1 MVGRRWRA
9 VTAFLALAI
18 GTATLIIGCQGTR
31 VLPNNQQLPAVAPL
45 PLPPLPGWIAE
56 ISPTRDAEPTTQVR
70 ARFES
75 PLIPLERLD
84 TPKQKDVLKK
94 FEILPPVP
102 GRFRFLTPQM
112 VGFQSDRAL
121 PKATRLQVTLKSGLE
136 DLDGNALEA
145 DLAWTFATEPIQLSD
160 LPGLSPEEA
169 ENRDVPIVGLEPELA
184 FTANVELKLD
194 SLQANTRL
202 TPADDS
208 EAAPVRIKATE
219 ITSDFSREDPQSEF
233 DPSLQ
238 RWRYQIVPT
247 QPLQKDTLYRLEI
260 GPGLEPIN
268 GNLPSEEPAVNLVK
282 TYAPLAFEG
291 VEYFGKPGAGRAFG
305 RFQNG
310 APTLRFNNGLVA
322 DTAIAN
328 LQLSPAPKIEGD
340 DDVTIFRAYDDG
352 NSVNINPWVLDPN
365 TDYTVTISR
374 GIEDSFGQTLGED
387 VTANF
392 QTGDLAAEI
401 WAPDGLHIF
410 PASQD
415 LNLNISTVNL
425 PESNYR
431 AAYRVVEPTD
441 LVYVDNPYPSD
452 RRDGLLPPTS
462 AWSSYSV
469 ASEPNIVREIAIPL
483 RERLGGNTGMLA
495 YGVQAKT
502 NRYKR
507 KDEELW
513 REPTY
518 TGTVQLTN
526 LGVFAQWFPDGGF
539 ARVHHL
545 DDGSPAANATIELY
559 QSKLGQRNRPRP
571 IPCAV
576 AIADAS
582 GTAQIAGDAWQRCL
596 QGQKLRAWQGPA
608 ILAIARENN
617 DWAYTR
623 TSAYSGSFGYGISA
637 QWQSEKPLARG
648 IIFSDR
654 ELYQPGETAALT
666 SMAYYLRDGDLQQ
679 DKNVPYQL
687 SLRRPDGRTID
698 LGNNSTNEYGTFARE
713 IKIDRDWPLGNYSL
727 TAKSESGDEIAG
739 NFRVA
744 EFKPPNFKVDLDLDR
759 ERVAAGETV
768 NATVQSDYLFGA
780 PVQGGRARFFATRS
794 RTFFTPKGWEEFRF
808 GQQWI
813 WPEEP
818 PELES
823 NVLEIEQDLDAD
835 GRGQQA
841 IEIDRELPYPTSY
854 RIDAEI
860 SDVSNL
866 AVTGSQSFTALPGDR
881 FVGLDG
887 DFVADAGE
895 PFILDVVAVD
905 VEGQALSGDRI
916 ELELQKIEYT
926 SVTQVVAGSVRARPQ
941 INYET
946 VERMEAIAD
955 AERPV
960 QVSFT
965 PKEAGSYRIRAK
977 LAQDKTGGS
986 IADWQI
992 WVSGD
997 TPTFWGDRYANNRL
1011 NVRLDKDKYQPGDI
1025 ATALIESPYEAGE
1038 LYFAVIRDGILHE
1051 ETIPVSGSAP
1061 RVQFEVTPEMLP
1073 NAAVEAV
1080 LVRQGEPLS
1089 DIEDAG
1095 SLDKL
1100 VKVGFAPFQVD
1111 LSDRYLTVDV
1121 DVLNEAL
1128 APGSQQSIEL
1138 QLKGDRGTPTQGQV
1152 TLMVVNEAILQLS
1165 GYRPPDLVDLVYANQ
1180 PISTRFSDNRP
1191 DVTLEE
1197 LSSPVTKGWGYGGGR
1212 SAGSAGTELRT
1223 DFRPLAYFNGSI
1235 VTDAEG
1241 KARASFE
1248 LPDDLTTWRVMAVAT
1263 DGELHFG
1270 NNTDKTFLT
1279 TKPLLAN
1286 PLLPQFVRPGDRFLG
1301 GLAVTNTTEETG
1313 NLEIDASLTGP
1324 IVLDDKAKLND
1335 RFGTGTAGYRLMM
1348 EAIAPGTAQI
1358 QFNARAAELGDA
1370 FSVPLNI
1377 KPHAVTE
1384 QAIATG
1390 VTQDRATVPLN
1401 IDRDVD
1407 PQAGGLEIS
1416 LAGTLVPELVAPA
1429 RQTFAEDSLPC
1440 LGPLMNQL
1448 SIAASLQQLPQDFA
1462 DFNPTQQAN
1471 TVIEKLLEL
1480 QQPDGGFASWPR
1492 AKGSNS
1498 YLTPEAARSLAR
1510 ARAAGFDVS
1519 PEAIANIRQYLNRK
1533 LASPDCESIPCK
1545 NRTRL
1550 DILLAFAELGD
1561 RRSDFLADL
1570 YAQRETMAPLDRLR
1584 LARLLLQQPGWE
1596 QEARNWSDT
1605 LLQETYETGRSATLS
1620 LPASW
1625 SWLNSATVAQA
1636 EGLQLAIA
1644 RELPREKPDRLA
1656 QGLLNLRREGT
1667 WQNSYDNARALQALV
1682 MYGQTVE
1689 TTPNF
1694 TATAKL
1700 DRQEL
1705 LSAQFQGRRAPSQIA
1720 TIPTEELPSGK
1731 RDLVFS
1737 KTGTGDLHYLAAYR
1751 YRLQGKQS
1759 GRFQGLRVT
1768 REVRRPNDPEVI
1780 RRYGLYEKS
1789 TDFKIPTGE
1798 VYAIDLEIVTDRP
1811 VHHVAIQDPLP
1822 AGLEAIDT
1830 QFQTAN
1836 SAIQVGAD
1844 SWEIDYQHI
1853 HRDRIVAYADFLE
1866 PGVYHLNYLVRS
1878 VTPGTYSWP
1887 GAEAKLQ
1894 YEPEQFGRTAASI
1907 LEVEM
1912 RS

>member
-1 MVGRRWRA
+1 MVGKRWRA
-9 VTAFLALAI
+9 VTIFFTLMI

-45 PLPPLPGWIAE
+45 PLPSLPSWITE
-56 ISPTRDAEPTTQVR
+56 ISPTQDAEPTTQVR

-121 PKATRLQVTLKSGLE
+121 PKATRLQVKLKSGLK
-136 DLDGNALEA
+136 DLDGNALET
-145 DLAWTFATEPIQLSD
+145 DLAWTFATEPIQLSN

-169 ENRDVPIVGLEPELA
+169 ENRDIPIVGLEPELE
-184 FTANVELKLD
+184 FTANVALKLG
-194 SLQANTRL
+194 SVRANTRL
-202 TPADDS
+202 TPADDP
-208 EAAPVRIKATE
+208 EAAPVRIKVIE
-219 ITSDFSREDPQSEF
+219 IASDFTPEDPQSEF

-260 GPGLEPIN
+260 GPGLEPVN
-268 GNLPSEEPAVNLVK
+268 GNLPSEEPIVNLVK

-291 VEYFGKPGAGRAFG
+291 VEYYGKPGASRAFG

-310 APTLRFNNGLVA
+310 APTLEFNNGLVA
-322 DTAIAN
+322 DTAIVN
-328 LQLSPAPKIEGD
+328 LQLSPAPEIGDD

-352 NSVNINPWVLDPN
+352 NSVNINPWVLEPN
-365 TDYTVTISR
+365 TDYTITLGR
-374 GIEDSFGQTLGED
+374 GIEDGFGQTLGEEL
-387 VTANF
+387 TAKF

-415 LNLNISTVNL
+415 LNLNISAVNL

-431 AAYRVVEPTD
+431 ATYRAVEPTD
-441 LVYVDNPYPSD
+441 LVYVENPYPSD
-452 RRDGLLPPTS
+452 RREGLLPPTS

-469 ASEPNIVREIAIPL
+469 PAEPNVVQEIAIPL

-502 NRYKR
+502 NRYQR

-559 QSKLGQRNRPRP
+559 QSKLGQQNRPRP
-571 IPCAV
+571 TPCAV

-582 GTAQIAGDAWQRCL
+582 GTVQIAGDAWQRCL
-596 QGQKLRAWQGPA
+596 QGQKLRAWQGPE

-623 TSAYSGSFGYGISA
+623 TSSYSGSFGYGISA
-637 QWQSEKPLARG
+637 QWQPEDPLVRG
-648 IIFSDR
+648 TIFSDR

-666 SMAYYLRDGDLQQ
+666 GMAYYLRDGELQQ

-687 SLRRPDGRTID
+687 SLRRPDGKTVD
-698 LGNNSTNEYGTFARE
+698 LGNNPTNDYGTFARE
-713 IKIDRDWPLGNYSL
+713 LEIASDWPLGNYSL
-727 TAKSESGDEIAG
+727 RAKSADGIEITG
-739 NFRVA
+739 TFRVA

-759 ERVAAGETV
+759 EQAVAGEEV
-768 NATVQSDYLFGA
+768 QATVQSDYLFGA
-780 PVQGGRARFFATRS
+780 PVQGGRARFFATRN
-794 RTFFTPKGWEEFRF
+794 RTVFTPNGWEEFRF
-808 GQQWI
+808 GQQWV

-823 NVLEIEQDLDAD
+823 NILEAEQELDAD

-841 IEIDRELPYPTSY
+841 IEIDRELPYPVSY
-854 RIDAEI
+854 RIDAEVA
-860 SDVSNL
+860 DVSNL
-866 AVTGSQSFTALPGDR
+866 AVTSSQSFTALPGDR

-887 DFVADAGE
+887 DFVADAGK

-905 VEGQALSGDRI
+905 AEGQALGGDRI
-916 ELELQKIEYT
+916 ELELQKIEYS
-926 SVTQVVAGSVRARPQ
+926 SVTQVVAGSVRSRPQ

-946 VERMEAIAD
+946 VEQAEAIAD

-960 QVSFT
+960 QVSFM
-965 PKEAGSYRIRAK
+965 PQAAGSYRIRAK
-977 LAQDKTGGS
+977 LAQDETGAS

-997 TPTFWGDRYANNRL
+997 TPTYWGDRYTNNRL
-1011 NVRLDKDKYQPGDI
+1011 NVRLDKDNYQPGET

-1051 ETIPVSGSAP
+1051 ETLPVSGSAP

-1089 DIEDAG
+1089 EIEEAG

-1121 DVLNEAL
+1121 GVAREAL
-1128 APGSQQSIEL
+1128 APGRQQTIEL
-1138 QLKGDRGTPTQGQV
+1138 QLKDNRGTPTQGQI

-1165 GYRPPDLVDLVYANQ
+1165 GYRPPDLVELVYANQ

-1197 LSSPVTKGWGYGGGR
+1197 LSSPITKGWGYGGGR

-1223 DFRPLAYFNGSI
+1223 DFRPLAYFNGSLA
-1235 VTDAEG
+1235 TDAEG
-1241 KARASFE
+1241 RARASFE

-1270 NNTDKTFLT
+1270 NNPDQTFLT

-1301 GLAVTNTTEETG
+1301 GLALTNTTDKDDS
-1313 NLEIDASLTGP
+1313 LAIDANLTGP
-1324 IVLDDKAKLND
+1324 VTLDDTAKINNQL
-1335 RFGTGTAGYRLMM
+1335 RPGTTGYRLMM
-1348 EAIAPGTAQI
+1348 EASEPGTAI
-1358 QFNARAAELGDA
+1358 IEFNARSAGLSDA
-1370 FSVPLNI
+1370 FSIPLSV
-1377 KPHAVTE
+1377 KPHAATE

-1390 VTQDRATVPLN
+1390 VTQDTATVPLN

-1407 PQAGGLEIS
+1407 PQTGGLDIS

-1462 DFNPTQQAN
+1462 DFNPAQQAN
-1471 TVIEKLLEL
+1471 TAIEKLLEL

-1492 AKGSNS
+1492 AKGSNP
-1498 YLTPEAARSLAR
+1498 YLTPGAARSLAR
-1510 ARAAGFDVS
+1510 ARAAGFAVPPD
-1519 PEAIANIRQYLNRK
+1519 AIANVRQYLNRK
-1533 LASPDCESIPCK
+1533 LASPDCESILCK
-1545 NRTRL
+1545 THTRL

-1570 YAQRETMAPLDRLR
+1570 YAQRETMAPLDRLS

-1596 QEARNWSDT
+1596 QDAREWSDT
-1605 LLQETYETGRSATLS
+1605 LLQETDETGRSATLS
-1620 LPASW
+1620 LPDSW
-1625 SWLNSATVAQA
+1625 SWLQSATAAQA

-1644 RELPREKPDRLA
+1644 RELPRERSDRLV

-1667 WQNSYDNARALQALV
+1667 WRNSYDNARALQALV
-1682 MYGQTVE
+1682 AYRQTIE
-1689 TTPNF
+1689 TAPNF

-1705 LSAQFQGRRAPSQIA
+1705 LSGQFQGRRTPSQSA
-1720 TIPTEELPSGK
+1720 TIPAEELPSGK
-1731 RDLVFS
+1731 GDLVFS
-1737 KTGTGDLHYLAAYR
+1737 KSGTGDLHYSAAYR
-1751 YRLQGKQS
+1751 YRLQGKQP

-1768 REVRRPNDPEVI
+1768 REVRQANDPEVI
-1780 RRYGLYEKS
+1780 RRYGLYEKNTS
-1789 TDFKIPTGE
+1789 FKIPTGE

-1836 SAIQVGAD
+1836 PAIQLGAD
-1844 SWEIDYQHI
+1844 SWEIDYQRI
-1853 HRDRIVAYADFLE
+1853 QRDRIVAYADFLA

-1878 VTPGTYSWP
+1878 VTPGTFSWP

-1907 LEVEM
+1907 LEIEENE
-1912 RS
+1912 